1 MLEIL
6 KAKDENFNG
15 SYKINT
21 ADAYRGAPVYISGK
35 SGSDW
40 YVNLPATSA
49 QAKLFAGIVNQYP
62 MIQTGSDT
70 ADATD
75 KLVKGSRV
83 VVLTGEC
90 EIKVNGGCVHQPTWS
105 KYWLGDNLATAAQY
119 IATAFWRNAYI
130 GAKTGYVGKWVGTSA
145 FTYTGFAATAIVAW
159 TTAAAYFGSKVKV
172 LELVGSTSTGIY
184 LRLDVNPYRS
194 EMTFNGAIL

>member
-6 KAKDENFNG
+6 KANDENFNG

-35 SGSDW
+35 SGRDW

-105 KYWLGDNLATAAQY
+105 KYWFETMSLVFNSAE
-119 IATAFWRNAYI
+119 AFR
-130 GAKTGYVGKWVGTSA
+130 TGCSVSVRSRRP
-145 FTYTGFAATAIVAW
+145 FVRAII
-159 TTAAAYFGSKVKV
+159 FF
-172 LELVGSTSTGIY
+172 LSTSLNI
-184 LRLDVNPYRS
+184 
-194 EMTFNGAIL
+194 